1 MNLVPTA
8 FRHRRSLYVLL
19 ALGLAAGVHA
29 ASVTGRS
36 IYPDVAFPR
45 IAVIVE
51 RGEAPVRSMLVGVTQ
66 PVEQAVAATPGLR
79 RVRSKTL
86 RGASEL
92 SLDFEPNADMD
103 AALSLVRAR
112 VAQAGLPGDART
124 TIERQTPAVFPVIS
138 FNVMPGAAAR
148 DDAVAR
154 ARLAEWAEMELRPR
168 LSRLDELMNRI
179 WCECRVLRPSGCE
192 DEPRRA

>member
-51 RGEAPVRSMLVGVTQ
+51 RGEAPVRSMLVGITQ

-112 VAQAGLPGDART
+112 VAQAGLP
-124 TIERQTPAVFPVIS
+124 V
-138 FNVMPGAAAR
+138 
-148 DDAVAR
+148 
-154 ARLAEWAEMELRPR
+154 
-168 LSRLDELMNRI
+168 
-179 WCECRVLRPSGCE
+179 
-192 DEPRRA
+192 